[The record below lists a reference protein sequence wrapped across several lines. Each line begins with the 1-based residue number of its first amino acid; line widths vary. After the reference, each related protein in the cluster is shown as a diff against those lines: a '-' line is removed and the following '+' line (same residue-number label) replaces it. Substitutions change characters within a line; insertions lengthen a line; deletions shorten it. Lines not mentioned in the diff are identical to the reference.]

1 MTPSLNDLPD
11 SLTAASD
18 ALEKKSISSSEL
30 LEINIAQIEAT
41 DKKVNSFVTHMFET
55 ARKDA
60 LSATERAQNG
70 TRLSP
75 LDGIPIAV
83 KDIYD
88 TEDVVTSRGSAAY
101 KDHIPSKDATTVK
114 LLRDSGAIIIGK
126 TNTHEVALGGT
137 TNNANHGPTRNPW
150 NLDHVPGGSS
160 GGSAS
165 ALAARQCLGALGSD
179 TGGSIRIPA
188 AFCSITG
195 HKPTYGLVSRA
206 GVFPV
211 SYLLDHAGP
220 MAISAEDC
228 ALMLNVLAKY
238 DPEDRDSINIP
249 TQNYTSELNDSI
261 QGLQLAVIPSFLEGC
276 EKEVL
281 TNFLSSLE
289 VMKELGASIEYFE
302 PIENINEIR
311 EKIACLISA
320 ESGTYNLIALEN
332 NLISEPGRT
341 RMLSGLS
348 TPVETYIEAI
358 QLRKEIQAIY
368 EKGLAKFDAYIT
380 PTTPMTAEVIEDDPR
395 QEKHILNKFKN
406 TQIFDFSHQPSISVP
421 NGLSNTGLP
430 TGLMISTKLFS
441 DALTLRI
448 GHAYQQVTNYHLQSP
463 EIQ

>member
-195 HKPTYGLVSRA
+195 HKPTYGIVSRA

-211 SYLLDHAGP
+211 SYW
-220 MAISAEDC
+220 I
-228 ALMLNVLAKY
+228 K
-238 DPEDRDSINIP
+238 
-249 TQNYTSELNDSI
+249 
-261 QGLQLAVIPSFLEGC
+261 
-276 EKEVL
+276 
-281 TNFLSSLE
+281 
-289 VMKELGASIEYFE
+289 
-302 PIENINEIR
+302 
-311 EKIACLISA
+311 
-320 ESGTYNLIALEN
+320 
-332 NLISEPGRT
+332 
-341 RMLSGLS
+341 
-348 TPVETYIEAI
+348 
-358 QLRKEIQAIY
+358 
-368 EKGLAKFDAYIT
+368 
-380 PTTPMTAEVIEDDPR
+380 
-395 QEKHILNKFKN
+395 
-406 TQIFDFSHQPSISVP
+406 
-421 NGLSNTGLP
+421 
-430 TGLMISTKLFS
+430 
-441 DALTLRI
+441 
-448 GHAYQQVTNYHLQSP
+448 
-463 EIQ
+463 